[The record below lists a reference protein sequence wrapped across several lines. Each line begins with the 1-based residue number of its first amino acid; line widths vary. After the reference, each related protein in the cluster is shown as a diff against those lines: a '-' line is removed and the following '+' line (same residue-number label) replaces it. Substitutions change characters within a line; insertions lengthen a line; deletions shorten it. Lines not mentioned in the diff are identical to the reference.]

1 MAIYQKAYNEGSNE
15 FLHDSLTVDRPTR
28 ANKVMNAVK
37 SFVDDAIEGF
47 VTNWEKKIIDKLLT
61 T

>member
-47 VTNWEKKIIDKLLT
+47 VTNWEKKNHR
-61 T
+61 